1 MSVRPIALAVTLAL
15 AACGRPPETPTPSDV
30 LNAAAAPVAIVTN
43 EPAAATVA
51 PTPPPVA
58 AIAAPMAT
66 STPPSQPRAP
76 ANARASVDPV
86 VNASSPEALIASLQ
100 SIEAQ
105 VSTSRLDALKASL
118 MVYQLR
124 AQQRYTAIA
133 MRDPTN
139 AKFNDTQLF
148 NIAFGDV
155 NGMTVSQIIDSARL
169 ILPTVVD
176 EKGNPK

>member
-1 MSVRPIALAVTLAL
+1 MSVRPIALAITMAL
-15 AACGRPPETPTPSDV
+15 AACGRAPETPTPSDV
-30 LNAAAAPVAIVTN
+30 LNAAAPPVAIVTN
-43 EPAAATVA
+43 ESAATAMNPAAHF
-51 PTPPPVA
+51 
-58 AIAAPMAT
+58 AAPVV
-66 STPPSQPRAP
+66 TPVIASAPLPQPRSPKP
-76 ANARASVDPV
+76 AVPAADPV

-105 VSTSRLDALKASL
+105 VSKARLDALKASL

-124 AQQRYTAIA
+124 SQQRYTAIA

-139 AKFNDTQLF
+139 AKFNDAQLF

-155 NGMTVSQIIDSARL
+155 NGMTVSQIIDSARD